1 MVSRQPDIYHY
12 RLTVILPFAEYTN
25 KIKISVFTKF
35 RYCFRNAGGMNNLLQ
50 SCIGYPHL
58 WLRMV
63 WLSYDVLVFR
73 IICAVS
79 RSGCPL
85 LMAAAVKFN
94 ISAMFNKTG
103 HELTADHNNIHKV

>member
-1 MVSRQPDIYHY
+1 
-12 RLTVILPFAEYTN
+12 
-25 KIKISVFTKF
+25 
-35 RYCFRNAGGMNNLLQ
+35 
-50 SCIGYPHL
+50 
-58 WLRMV
+58 MV